1 MVIDIII
8 MHDFDFNFYSSCCF
22 LLFANYMALAGTACC
37 TSASG
42 LLYFFYVRLRTY
54 AQYASLSDFTC
65 SQHSIRSSTRIVEA
79 YRQSF
84 LKLSVNFQPNS
95 TKI

>member
-42 LLYFFYVRLRTY
+42 LLGGIYNETSHTCPCRTSSVSEIAPSPRLYY
-54 AQYASLSDFTC
+54 AKINVACPFVHDC
-65 SQHSIRSSTRIVEA
+65 
-79 YRQSF
+79 F
-84 LKLSVNFQPNS
+84 LL
-95 TKI
+95 